1 MWHAL
6 LFFNVQ
12 SGTPA
17 TCRRL
22 SLVVDPEVK
31 SRTMAKGFE
40 IYRSYYG
47 LLDFRDTLINLGNFD
62 IFGKFA
68 TTKKLSKPSL
78 HAG

>member
-22 SLVVDPEVK
+22 SLVVDREVT
-31 SRTMAKGFE
+31 SRTMATGFE

-47 LLDFRDTLINLGNFD
+47 LLDFRNTLINLSNFD

-68 TTKKLSKPSL
+68 TTNKPSKPSIP
-78 HAG
+78 AG